1 MLLFGRGKFLA
12 NQSHYPDLGSVALS
26 VCNFCNCLSD
36 IINFYEEASC
46 GVAKCWA
53 VFSGNRVGAL
63 RENIL
68 PAGRPFSNVLAEEI
82 FIVLSFMMLYESSE
96 LQEIKDSVT
105 KCTNIL

>member
-1 MLLFGRGKFLA
+1 M
-12 NQSHYPDLGSVALS
+12 
-26 VCNFCNCLSD
+26 
-36 IINFYEEASC
+36 
-46 GVAKCWA
+46 
-53 VFSGNRVGAL
+53 GAL